1 MNSNRGI
8 FGAVAL
14 ALFLFALLVPMLST
28 NAAPAAAPTP
38 VVFVNNGSR
47 AVDQR
52 LVPFFNGTPIAAL
65 TPVTQCY
72 DLRGYS
78 VIDLQWTSSQ
88 NTTTTLSL
96 SHGIDADHLSPGQTL
111 INASQTPVATP
122 VLQQYPLYGV
132 VQCVTLSSVSAT
144 PQAVWVKGLAK

>member
-1 MNSNRGI
+1 MSNRRQFI
-8 FGAVAL
+8 ITIIL
-14 ALFLFALLVPMLST
+14 TLSLFALIIPMLDT

-38 VVFVNNGSR
+38 VVFVNNGAR

-52 LVPFFNGTPIAAL
+52 LLTFFNGTPVAAL

-78 VIDLQWTSSQ
+78 VLDLQWVSAQ

-96 SHGIDADHLSPGQTL
+96 VHGMDADHLTAGQTL
-111 INASQTPVATP
+111 INASSTPVATP

-132 VQCVTLSSVSAT
+132 QQCITVSAISST

>member
-1 MNSNRGI
+1 MKNYRNI
-8 FGAVAL
+8 LAVTGL
-14 ALFLFALLVPMLST
+14 TLFLFALFAPLMLT

-38 VVFVNNGSR
+38 VVFVNNGAR

-52 LVPFFNGTPIAAL
+52 ILTFFNGTPVAAL

-78 VIDLQWTSSQ
+78 VMDLQWTASQ
-88 NTTTTLSL
+88 ATTTTLSL
-96 SHGIDADHLSPGQTL
+96 AHGMDTEHLTAGQTL
-111 INASQTPVATP
+111 INASLTPVATP

-132 VQCVTLSSVSAT
+132 QQCVTLSAANAT